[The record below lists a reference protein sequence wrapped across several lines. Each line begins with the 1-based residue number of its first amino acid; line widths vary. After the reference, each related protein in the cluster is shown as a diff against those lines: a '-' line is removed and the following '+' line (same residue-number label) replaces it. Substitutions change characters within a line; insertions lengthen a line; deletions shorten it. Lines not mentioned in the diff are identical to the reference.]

1 MKEVFRKTMEEAK
14 QEVAEWVDIFR
25 QSGIHL
31 EILDI
36 RVVPEHEYEESED
49 EEYNEYGCCYAE
61 DENEEFS
68 MSALREGGYYDFER
82 YNIDLQT
89 AGEYGYAFLI
99 HSEDYIRSLDSLSLI
114 KKLSTIEMW
123 ARNLSGIE
131 VDWKLDIGT
140 ISSYSVYVPDAEED
154 LRQII
159 DDYATNLSRE
169 YLDAIGKKIESK
181 ISEWEWYLS
190 KI

>member
-1 MKEVFRKTMEEAK
+1 MKEVFRKTIEEAK

-25 QSGIHL
+25 QNGIHL

-36 RVVPEHEYEESED
+36 RVVPECKYEESED
-49 EEYNEYGCCYAE
+49 E
-61 DENEEFS
+61 DEEFS
-68 MSALREGGYYDFER
+68 MSTLREGRYYDSER
-82 YNIDLQT
+82 HNIDFQA
-89 AGEYGYAFLI
+89 AGEYGYASLI

-114 KKLSTIEMW
+114 KKLSTIQMW
-123 ARNLSGIE
+123 ARNLGGIE

-140 ISSYSVYVPDAEED
+140 ISSHSVYVPDTEED
-154 LRQII
+154 LRQIV
-159 DDYATNLSRE
+159 DCYATNLSRE
-169 YLDAIGKKIESK
+169 YLDAVRKKIESI